1 MPDETELEQLSSDL
15 QALKRLYGLL
25 HKGPANENVS
35 NIFMASLVIA
45 ISCEQVK
52 DGSHFPIENPVQIH
66 LKERRIE
73 D

>member
-35 NIFMASLVIA
+35 NFFMASLVTA
-45 ISCEQVK
+45 ISCETKSKIAFV
-52 DGSHFPIENPVQIH
+52 F
-66 LKERRIE
+66 
-73 D
+73 

>member
-1 MPDETELEQLSSDL
+1 
-15 QALKRLYGLL
+15 
-25 HKGPANENVS
+25 
-35 NIFMASLVIA
+35 MASLVIA

-52 DGSHFPIENPVQIH
+52 DRSHFPVENPVQIQ

>member
-52 DGSHFPIENPVQIH
+52 DGSHFPIENHVQIH